1 MVFLELPWKP
11 GVYSRVTDGWPFK
24 IRVCSVTTG
33 LLSTY
38 EGYVRNL
45 QEAWHS
51 NMDASRGE
59 AGDKGT
65 FLVATVILGFLS
77 IFKNS
82 QALSPFEALNSVC
95 LLSFQIDVR
104 PPIQTIR

>member
-11 GVYSRVTDGWPFK
+11 GVYSRVTVGWPFK
-24 IRVCSVTTG
+24 THVCSVTSG

-45 QEAWHS
+45 EEEWHS

-59 AGDKGT
+59 ARDKGT

-77 IFKNS
+77 IFKKS
-82 QALSPFEALNSVC
+82 QALSP
-95 LLSFQIDVR
+95 
-104 PPIQTIR
+104 